1 MFIVIKDGTAFIR
14 LNTEELSLPYAYSG
28 IEIIKEDDEY
38 CFLLKK
44 GFRFPEGDDKRK
56 IEIKKYVIRHKDPFN
71 DIEVYVYENDK
82 GFNDYVLCNNVPFIF
97 ADNPKAPVIS
107 FDPYLKN
114 THLYLKNGQINTN
127 YDCLL
132 LNGKIYDHEILKDGD
147 RISLLN
153 FIFYYYEGFLYM
165 NSFLVENRLQ
175 KRKFREEICRY
186 ESNRP
191 KVSTSYL
198 PARKELEIE
207 KLKEYAPVKPL
218 KQRKAIFQIGPS
230 ITMSMAML
238 SIAAINVY
246 NNYLNSQ
253 PWLNSLV
260 YILMPVTMLLSGV
273 LWPLLSGNSEKKANR
288 KEMEEKKNA
297 YLDYLL
303 EYEQRLKRN
312 IADYLKQEHS
322 YYFEGTVDE
331 DGLFHITDKS
341 ERFLD
346 ISVGLVTAGKD
357 LEFRE
362 SEDEDVNEGLRRI
375 RYRLGNIENCPYFLN
390 MLKHRTVSICS
401 PRTKKAYLMKKFLL
415 ELSGSYHYDDFY
427 LAIYSEDLSIFK
439 EFFSLPQLIFNN
451 TRLTLNKKRELQ
463 ELNSLKLDKPLVL
476 LAYDHIDFVFTNREI
491 RILYFT
497 NDRNRLYK
505 DSEVFIE
512 YLDDGGFIY
521 DEDRIPFTCKEE
533 DIAFFE
539 YTRLLSPYQ
548 NIAFTGRTITFSDV
562 FPDLNILSFYK
573 EKQLGL
579 RADFATIGK
588 ELLSFDL
595 HETREG
601 PHGLIGGSTGSGKS
615 ELIVSLLLSLCV
627 RYRPDYL
634 NIILIDYKGGGIRE
648 SLSYKG
654 ESLPHIIASIDNLE
668 PDIFER
674 LIVAID
680 FECKKRQRLFKVLS
694 DKAMTPV
701 MNIDDYLDNEYAGYG
716 LPGMAH
722 LLIVVDEF
730 AELKKENPEIIR
742 KLISFSRIGRSLGVH
757 LLLATQRPS
766 GIIDDEIWSNSH
778 FKIALKVLSDKDS
791 NDIIKSKDAAYLHNP
806 GEFCLAVDDNLLKAK
821 AIYSKRD
828 INNGDAY
835 EVSLL
840 DNRLNLLKKKVL
852 KKDNPFTEAAC
863 ITDKIIETSNSLGI
877 MPGTLSFSKPDSLSI
892 EELRNKYEEDE
903 GLILGEI
910 DDYLNAALG
919 ILKIP
924 DEENAFIFSGRR
936 KETDGILNN
945 IRKDTVVI
953 GSRKYRNAHIRDS
966 LLYEDSDDIQYLFD
980 KLLKDSSDITLVIED
995 LSCLL
1000 SYKEEYSSSLYQ
1012 LLRRSSQT
1020 SLRMIVLSRQSSVS
1034 FKLLN
1039 CFKHKYAID
1048 IHDRQDLLNI
1058 FSSYSEYK
1066 GSSFFFDVKTV
1077 SFIPYRE
1084 EEFREEDI
1092 FGKPYIE
1099 HIPEKVGMK
1108 KKGGSVLLGY
1118 DINSRQEVYHR
1129 KQEDLLI
1136 SSYDEGAIRQFR
1148 KLYKDCP
1155 GVEVTL
1161 YDKELHKE
1169 GHNSYLWIGE
1179 GLYNQRLFYVDGKEE
1194 PGADEAYYLKGNKGR
1209 ILKVIDHE

>member
-1 MFIVIKDGTAFIR
+1 MFIVIKDGTVFVR
-14 LNTEELSLPYAYSG
+14 LNTDELSLPYAYSG
-28 IEIIKEDDEY
+28 IEIVKEYEEY
-38 CFLLKK
+38 FFLLKK
-44 GFRFPEGDDKRK
+44 GFRFPEGDSRRR
-56 IEIKKYVIRHKDPFN
+56 IEIRKYIVKHKDLFN
-71 DIEVYVYENDK
+71 DMEICVYENDD
-82 GFNDYVLCNNVPFIF
+82 GFNDYELCNNVPFIF

-107 FDPYLKN
+107 HDPYLKN

-127 YDCLL
+127 YNCLL
-132 LNGKIYDHEILKDGD
+132 LNGKIYDNEILKDGD
-147 RISLLN
+147 KICLLN

-175 KRKFREEICRY
+175 KRKFREQVSRY
-186 ESNRP
+186 ESSKP
-191 KVSTSYL
+191 GISTSFL
-198 PARKELEIE
+198 PVRKELEVE
-207 KLKEYAPVKPL
+207 KLKEYVPVRPL

-246 NNYLNSQ
+246 NNYLNGQ

-273 LWPLLSGNSEKKANR
+273 LWPLLSGHSEKKANR
-288 KEMEEKKNA
+288 KEMKEKKSA

-303 EYEQRLKRN
+303 EYEKRLKKN
-312 IADYLKQEHS
+312 IEDYLKQENG
-322 YYFEGTVDE
+322 YYFDGTVDE
-331 DGLFHITDKS
+331 ERLFQITNIS
-341 ERFLD
+341 ESFLD
-346 ISVGLVTAGKD
+346 ISIGLVTTGKD
-357 LEFRE
+357 IEFKE

-401 PRTKKAYLMKKFLL
+401 SRSRKAYLMKKFLL

-439 EFFSLPQLIFNN
+439 EFFSLPQLIFNS

-476 LAYDHIDFVFTNREI
+476 LAYNHVDFVFTNKEI

-497 NDRNRLYK
+497 SDRNRLYK

-521 DEDRIPFTCKEE
+521 DGDRIPFACKEE
-533 DIAFFE
+533 DIVFAE
-539 YTRLLSPYQ
+539 YTRMLSPYQ
-548 NIAFTGRTITFSDV
+548 NIGFISKTITFSDV

-595 HETREG
+595 HETKEG

-654 ESLPHIIASIDNLE
+654 KSLPHIIASIDNLE

-680 FECKKRQRLFKVLS
+680 FECKKRQRLFKELS
-694 DKAMTPV
+694 DKAMTPI
-701 MNIDDYLDNEYAGYG
+701 MNIDDYLDNDYTGYG
-716 LPGMAH
+716 LPAMAH

-757 LLLATQRPS
+757 LILATQRPS

-791 NDIIKSKDAAYLHNP
+791 SDIIKCKDAAYLHNP

-840 DNRLNLLKKKVL
+840 DNRLKLLKKKVI
-852 KKDNPFTEAAC
+852 KKDNPFTEAAY
-863 ITDKIIETSNSLGI
+863 ITDRIIETGASLGI
-877 MPGTLSFSKPDSLSI
+877 VPGTLKFSKPESLSI
-892 EELRNKYEEDE
+892 EELRNKYGEDE
-903 GLILGEI
+903 GLILGES
-910 DDYLNAALG
+910 DDYLNASLG

-924 DEENAFIFSGRR
+924 DGENIFIFSGRR
-936 KETDGILNN
+936 KEVGGILNS
-945 IRKDTVVI
+945 IRRETVVI
-953 GSRKYRNAHIRDS
+953 GSRKYRNRYIRDS
-966 LLYEDSDDIQYLFD
+966 LLYEENDDIQYLFN
-980 KLLKDSSDITLVIED
+980 KLLNDSCGITLVIED

-1000 SYKEEYSSSLYQ
+1000 SYKEEYSTSLYQ

-1020 SLRMIVLSRQSSVS
+1020 NLRMIALSKQSSLS

-1066 GSSFFFDVKTV
+1066 GTSFFFDEKTI

-1092 FGKPYIE
+1092 SGEPYIE
-1099 HIPEKVGMK
+1099 HIPEKVNMK
-1108 KKGGSVLLGY
+1108 KKGSNVLLGY
-1118 DINSRQEVYHR
+1118 DITSRQEVYHR

-1136 SSYDEGAIRQFR
+1136 SSYDEGAIKVFR

-1155 GVEVTL
+1155 GVEVAL

-1194 PGADEAYYLKGNKGR
+1194 PETGQAYYLKGNKGR
-1209 ILKVIDHE
+1209 MLRVIDHE